1 MEVAGMELQIV
12 VGNVTQIIIKNEVVV
27 YIIGGMLH
35 VIEHEHQVTQV
46 IIHIM

>member
-1 MEVAGMELQIV
+1 MEVAGIELRIV
-12 VGNVTQIIIKNEVVV
+12 AGTVIHIIIKNEVVV

>member
-1 MEVAGMELQIV
+1 MEAVGTVLQIV
-12 VGNVTQIIIKNEVVV
+12 VGTVTQIIIKNEVVV

>member
-1 MEVAGMELQIV
+1 MEAVGTVLQIV
-12 VGNVTQIIIKNEVVV
+12 VGTVTQIIIKNEVVV

-35 VIEHEHQVTQV
+35 VIDHEHQVMQV